1 MAIDAGLKSQ
11 VSLKGILEAR
21 RPVYR
26 YLSPTPLT
34 CYPLLSRW
42 LGCKAYIKHENH
54 NPTGSFKIRGG
65 LNLMG
70 NLTPEER
77 KRGVIT
83 ATRGNHGQSIAL
95 ASRIHGVRCL
105 IAVPEGNNPEKNEAM
120 KAFGAELLVHGRDFD
135 EAREKVEEICQS
147 EGLRY
152 IHSANEP
159 LLIQG
164 VGTYALEIVE
174 ELPDLDYIFVPIGGG
189 SGVSGLLTVIRSLL
203 PGVRVIGVQAERAP
217 AVYRSWKEGRLV
229 ATESA
234 DTFADGLA
242 TRTPFELTF
251 RLIQEQIDQ
260 IVTVSEQE
268 LEEAVYELLR
278 QTHNIAEGAGA
289 AATAGAYKMRA
300 EIAGKKVVTVL
311 SGSNLETAR
320 LQSILEKFTP

>member
-1 MAIDAGLKSQ
+1 MNRQ
-11 VSLKGILEAR
+11 VSIKGVFEAR

-26 YLSPTPLT
+26 YLKPTPLSL
-34 CYPLLSRW
+34 YPLLSEW

-65 LNLMG
+65 LNLIG
-70 NLTPEER
+70 SLSLEER
-77 KRGVIT
+77 ERGVIT

-105 IAVPEGNNPEKNEAM
+105 IAVPEGNNPEKNEAIRS
-120 KAFGAELLVHGRDFD
+120 FGAELLVHGRDFD

-147 EGLRY
+147 QGLRY

-189 SGVSGLLTVIRSLL
+189 TGVSGLLTVIRSLL
-203 PGVRVIGVQAERAP
+203 PAVRVIGVQAERAP

-242 TRTPFELTF
+242 TRIPFELTF

-320 LQSILEKFTP
+320 LQAILEKFTP

>member
-1 MAIDAGLKSQ
+1 MNRQ
-11 VSLKGILEAR
+11 VSIKGVFEAR

-26 YLSPTPLT
+26 YLKPTPLSL
-34 CYPLLSRW
+34 YPLISEW
-42 LGCKAYIKHENH
+42 LGCEAYIKHENH

-65 LNLMG
+65 LNLIG
-70 NLTPEER
+70 SLTPEER
-77 KRGVIT
+77 ERGVIT

-120 KAFGAELLVHGRDFD
+120 RSFGAELLVHGRDFD
-135 EAREKVEEICQS
+135 EAREKVEEICQA

-159 LLIQG
+159 LLIHG

-189 SGVSGLLTVIRSLL
+189 SGVSGLLTVVRSLL
-203 PGVRVIGVQAERAP
+203 PGARIVGVQAERAS
-217 AVYRSWKEGRLV
+217 AVYQSWKAGRPVTTEG
-229 ATESA
+229 A

-242 TRTPFELTF
+242 TRMTFELTF
-251 RLIQEQIDQ
+251 QLIQEQIDQ
-260 IVTVSEQE
+260 VITVSEEE
-268 LEEAVYELLR
+268 LEETVYELLKR
-278 QTHNIAEGAGA
+278 THNIAEGAGA

-300 EIAGKKVVTVL
+300 EIAGKKVVTIL

-320 LQSILEKFTP
+320 LQAILERLS

>member
-1 MAIDAGLKSQ
+1 MNRQ
-11 VSLKGILEAR
+11 VSIKGVFEAR

-26 YLSPTPLT
+26 YLKPTPLSP
-34 CYPLLSRW
+34 YPLLSEW
-42 LGCKAYIKHENH
+42 LGCEAYIKHENH

-65 LNLMG
+65 LNLIG
-70 NLTPEER
+70 SLSPEER
-77 KRGVIT
+77 ERGVIT

-95 ASRIHGVRCL
+95 ASRIHGARCL

-120 KAFGAELLVHGRDFD
+120 RSFGAELLVHGRDFD
-135 EAREKVEEICQS
+135 EAREKVEEICQT

-159 LLIQG
+159 LLIHG

-174 ELPDLDYIFVPIGGG
+174 ELPDIDYIFVPIGGG
-189 SGVSGLLTVIRSLL
+189 SGVSGLLTVVRSLL
-203 PGVRVIGVQAERAP
+203 PDVRVIGVQAERAP
-217 AVYRSWKEGRLV
+217 ALYRSWKEGRLI

-242 TRTPFELTF
+242 TRIPFELTF

-260 IVTVSEQE
+260 IVTVSEEE
-268 LEEAVYELLR
+268 LEETINELLR
-278 QTHNIAEGAGA
+278 RTHNIAEGAGA

-300 EIAGKKVVTVL
+300 EIAGKKVVTIL

-320 LQSILEKFTP
+320 LKAILQKFS